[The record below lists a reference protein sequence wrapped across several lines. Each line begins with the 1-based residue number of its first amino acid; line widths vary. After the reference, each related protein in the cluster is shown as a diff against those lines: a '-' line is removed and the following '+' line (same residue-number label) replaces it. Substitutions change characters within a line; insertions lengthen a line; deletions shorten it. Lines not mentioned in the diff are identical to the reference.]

1 MAFGSSIIYVGSV
14 NSTVKLPRPSW
25 TQECPLLVA
34 APLPATV
41 SGYCKFSPAL
51 GSVLLLQH
59 CRVLRPFAFS
69 FCCCCFLFPAMCF
82 YCINFYGLLP
92 PFSLLLLLLPLLPL
106 PLLRFLAAAF
116 VLLCVCPKVIK
127 WIGFSRIISILNPV
141 SKSAQ
146 AMPSL
151 PLPPLSLSVIL
162 PHCSSCPREA
172 LWQLFVV
179 PPVVVVVVAKVA
191 SFSRIKLF
199 CKVCWDLFGDSICNC
214 FCFPCVSSACCY
226 CNCCCCCCCRS
237 RCRCRCRWLFA
248 FGVQFEC
255 CPSMS
260 ARPQNLI
267 EI

>member
-1 MAFGSSIIYVGSV
+1 MAFLNTRVPSVGRG
-14 NSTVKLPRPSW
+14 LP
-25 TQECPLLVA
+25 PLSLPH
-34 APLPATV
+34 PLPPSRGSASSACARLWV
-41 SGYCKFSPAL
+41 RPLSPL
-51 GSVLLLQH
+51 HQH

-92 PFSLLLLLLPLLPL
+92 PLLLLLPLPLLLLL

-146 AMPSL
+146 AMPPS
-151 PLPPLSLSVIL
+151 LSLSLSFIL

-172 LWQLFVV
+172 LCQLSTLI
-179 PPVVVVVVAKVA
+179 VVVLGKVA
-191 SFSRIKLF
+191 SFCRIKLF

-214 FCFPCVSSACCY
+214 FCFPCISSLVAFVVIVIAVATVVVVVVVDVVVAVAFYLHLVSNTNA
-226 CNCCCCCCCRS
+226 
-237 RCRCRCRWLFA
+237 
-248 FGVQFEC
+248 
-255 CPSMS
+255 
-260 ARPQNLI
+260 ARHCQRGLKI
-267 EI
+267 